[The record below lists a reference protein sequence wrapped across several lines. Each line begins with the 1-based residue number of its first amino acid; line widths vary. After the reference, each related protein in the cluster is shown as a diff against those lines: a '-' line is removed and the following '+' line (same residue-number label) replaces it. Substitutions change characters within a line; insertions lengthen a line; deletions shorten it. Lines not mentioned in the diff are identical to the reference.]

1 MFCKI
6 MISDHHMIR
15 LLASASLLLPR
26 GLQDFFATFTPLAH
40 LYFVFSK
47 TYIGHLREDV
57 APY

>member
-1 MFCKI
+1 
-6 MISDHHMIR
+6 MISDHHVIR

-26 GLQDFFATFTPLAH
+26 ELQDFFATFTPLAH